1 MPASIHPVGSLVLP
15 LHANLGP
22 AYSPPMRCRASLVL
36 LALGL
41 GACSSTH
48 AAVQLTFEDP
58 NLFLWSSSVE
68 LYAYDGATL
77 PELSACAEL
86 ETRARRGTLAE
97 PVGRSDVLAMCDAN
111 TSSHA
116 AMEVPWDPFEVD
128 LPFERAVYLAILRD
142 DADAITGLGCY
153 VDEAIGSTALVPVI
167 ATARYNEVYLGVPPP
182 CASADALCSG
192 ACP

>member
-1 MPASIHPVGSLVLP
+1 MLRPPSRSLSSVSSI
-15 LHANLGP
+15 A
-22 AYSPPMRCRASLVL
+22 A
-36 LALGL
+36 LALAL

-48 AAVQLTFEDP
+48 AAVQLTFNDP

-68 LYAYDGATL
+68 VYAYDGATL

-86 ETRARRGTLAE
+86 ETRARRGTLPE
-97 PVGRSDVLAMCDAN
+97 PVGQSGTLAMCDAN

-116 AMEVPWDPFEVD
+116 SMEVPWDPFLVD
-128 LPFERAVYLAILRD
+128 LPYERAVYLAILRD
-142 DADAITGLGCY
+142 DVDAITGLGCY
-153 VDEAIGSTALVPVI
+153 VDDAIGSAALVPVI
-167 ATARYNEVYLGVPPP
+167 ATARYNEEYLGVPPP